1 MKIGF
6 IGLGNVG
13 GKLAGSLL
21 RNNFDLTVRD
31 LDENLT
37 NSLKDLGAKVAKS
50 PKELAEQ
57 SDLIITSLPS
67 PEVSAEVMESE
78 DGILNGLSEKK
89 IWLEMST
96 TDENEVKRL
105 GKKVIEK
112 KAIPL
117 DGPVSGGCHRAA
129 TGNIAIFVGGERK
142 AFEKILPALTVMGRK
157 ILHTGE
163 LGTAS
168 VLKVIT
174 NYLASAHLVALGEA
188 WTVAKKSN
196 LDLAKTY
203 KGIAI
208 SSGNSFVHETESQV
222 ILNGS
227 YNINFTMDLVLKDT
241 SLFDN
246 LAKKLNAPLEI
257 SPQIVEI
264 FKDGQKKYGSRA
276 WSSMIVKRME
286 DLNNINFPSDI
297 KKLNDEEL
305 KVLSEEV
312 RSEMIDAV
320 SKTGGHLGAGLGVV
334 ELTVA
339 IHATFDTPHDRL
351 IWDVGHQAYP
361 HKILTGRK
369 NKIHTIRQKEG
380 LAPFPAIS
388 ESEFDAFGVGHS
400 STSISAALGMT
411 IGSNDKALA
420 VIGDGALTAGMA
432 VDANVLIFER
442 IREEIKLNK
451 GPARA
456 IELGYEKALSA
467 IIDAN
472 ITTFITAVILFA
484 IGSGPVR
491 GFSVTLGLGII
502 TSVFTAIF
510 VTRLLIVIWFE
521 RRRPRK
527 VEV

>member
-13 GKLAGSLL
+13 GKLARSLL
-21 RNNFDLTVRD
+21 KNNFDLTVRD
-31 LDENLT
+31 LDKNLT
-37 NSLKDLGAKVAKS
+37 NPLKEMGAKVAKN
-50 PKELAEQ
+50 PKELTQ
-57 SDLIITSLPS
+57 KVDLIITSLPS
-67 PEVSAEVMESE
+67 PEVSAKVMEAD
-78 DGILNGLSEKK
+78 DGILNGLSENK

-105 GKKVIEK
+105 GKKVIAK
-112 KAIPL
+112 KSIPM

-129 TGNIAIFVGGERK
+129 TGNISIFVGGERK

-163 LGTAS
+163 LGSAS

-174 NYLASAHLVALGEA
+174 NYLASVHLVALGEA

-241 SLFDN
+241 GLFDN

-286 DLNNINFPSDI
+286 DLNKIDFRADGFPDE
-297 KKLNDEEL
+297 LVDNDPEE
-305 KVLSEEV
+305 K
-312 RSEMIDAV
+312 
-320 SKTGGHLGAGLGVV
+320 
-334 ELTVA
+334 
-339 IHATFDTPHDRL
+339 
-351 IWDVGHQAYP
+351 
-361 HKILTGRK
+361 
-369 NKIHTIRQKEG
+369 
-380 LAPFPAIS
+380 
-388 ESEFDAFGVGHS
+388 
-400 STSISAALGMT
+400 
-411 IGSNDKALA
+411 
-420 VIGDGALTAGMA
+420 
-432 VDANVLIFER
+432 
-442 IREEIKLNK
+442 
-451 GPARA
+451 
-456 IELGYEKALSA
+456 GYE
-467 IIDAN
+467 I
-472 ITTFITAVILFA
+472 
-484 IGSGPVR
+484 
-491 GFSVTLGLGII
+491 
-502 TSVFTAIF
+502 
-510 VTRLLIVIWFE
+510 
-521 RRRPRK
+521 
-527 VEV
+527 

>member
-31 LDENLT
+31 LDESLT

-67 PEVSAEVMESE
+67 PEVSAEVMEAD
-78 DGILNGLSEKK
+78 DGIINGLSENK

-105 GKKVIEK
+105 GNKVISK

-129 TGNIAIFVGGERK
+129 TGNIAIFVGGDRK

-157 ILHTGE
+157 VLHTGE
-163 LGTAS
+163 LGSAS
-168 VLKVIT
+168 ILKVIT
-174 NYLASAHLVALGEA
+174 NYLASVHLVALGEA

-196 LDLAKTY
+196 LDLAKTF
-203 KGIAI
+203 KGIAV

-257 SPQIVEI
+257 SPKIVEI

-286 DLNNINFPSDI
+286 DLNKIDFRAKGFP
-297 KKLNDEEL
+297 DELVDNEP
-305 KVLSEEV
+305 EE
-312 RSEMIDAV
+312 
-320 SKTGGHLGAGLGVV
+320 K
-334 ELTVA
+334 
-339 IHATFDTPHDRL
+339 
-351 IWDVGHQAYP
+351 
-361 HKILTGRK
+361 
-369 NKIHTIRQKEG
+369 
-380 LAPFPAIS
+380 
-388 ESEFDAFGVGHS
+388 
-400 STSISAALGMT
+400 
-411 IGSNDKALA
+411 
-420 VIGDGALTAGMA
+420 
-432 VDANVLIFER
+432 
-442 IREEIKLNK
+442 
-451 GPARA
+451 
-456 IELGYEKALSA
+456 GYE
-467 IIDAN
+467 I
-472 ITTFITAVILFA
+472 
-484 IGSGPVR
+484 
-491 GFSVTLGLGII
+491 
-502 TSVFTAIF
+502 
-510 VTRLLIVIWFE
+510 
-521 RRRPRK
+521 
-527 VEV
+527 